1 MIHTLEELDRTRRA
15 CRRMVRNRARAA
27 AALSTVPLPGFD
39 IAGDIAM
46 LLELIPAINR
56 EFGLAPEQLEQLD
69 GRWRIAIQRVVRR
82 VGARF
87 AGMAVTQEMITAA
100 LGRMSAQL
108 AVESAVKYVPVA
120 GSMIAAGIAYHAFRA
135 IAYAH
140 VDECTRVLREVLQH
154 AEPGQ

>member
-1 MIHTLEELDRTRRA
+1 MVMIRTLAELDRTRRA

-27 AALSTVPLPGFD
+27 AAMATVPLPGLD
-39 IAGDIAM
+39 IAADIAM

-56 EFGLAPEQLEQLD
+56 EFGLAPEQLEKLD
-69 GRWRIAIQRVVRR
+69 GAWRIAIERTVRR

-100 LGRMSAQL
+100 LARVSMQL
-108 AVESAVKYVPVA
+108 AAESAVKYVPLA
-120 GSMIAAGIAYHAFRA
+120 GSVIAAGIAYHAFRS

-140 VDECTRVLREVLQH
+140 VDECTRVLREVLR
-154 AEPGQ
+154 